1 MRGVAHDP
9 VLRAK
14 LMALHEQGV
23 ALQELSQSYGIAR
36 PVLSRWWS
44 RYREADLAGLQ
55 PLSRRPQHSPTRL
68 PEQAELEILRWRRR
82 GWGAARIAAQLHL
95 GQGSVQRVLERSG
108 ENRLLRP
115 KRAPVQRYEKQRP
128 GELLHLDIKFLPAL
142 RDARYDF
149 EFAAV
154 DDYSREAVAW
164 ITTEQTSAHATQFLE
179 LVLRTLPYPIEA
191 VMTDNG
197 LAFSMKH
204 AFHSDRLTRFQQ
216 ACRSLG
222 IEHKLL
228 RPYAP
233 ECNGKVERFFRTVDD
248 ECLNVQPLFTARTR
262 ARALEEFVWF
272 YNHQRPHLSLRGKT
286 PFQRRVEFFSA
297 SSCNANA

>member
-1 MRGVAHDP
+1 MRGVAYE
-9 VLRAK
+9 VALRAK
-14 LMALHEQGV
+14 LMALHEQGRML
-23 ALQELSQSYGIAR
+23 AELSEEFGIAR
-36 PVLSRWWS
+36 PVLSRWWA

-55 PLSRRPQHSPTRL
+55 PLSRRPHESPTRTGVA
-68 PEQAELEILRWRRR
+68 AEREILRWRKR
-82 GWGAARIAAQLHL
+82 GWGAARIAVQL
-95 GQGSVQRVLERSG
+95 GVGKGTVQRTLEKHG
-108 ENRLLRP
+108 ENRLPHP
-115 KRAPVQRYEKQRP
+115 KRAPAQRYEKQRP

-142 RDARYDF
+142 RDARWDY

-164 ITTEQTSAHATQFLE
+164 ITTEQTSEHATRFLE
-179 LVLRTLPYPIEA
+179 KVLATLPYRVEA

-204 AFHSDRLTRFQQ
+204 AFHGDRLTRFQQ
-216 ACRSLG
+216 ACRSLD

-248 ECLNVQPLFTARTR
+248 ECLNGQQLFTARARTR
-262 ARALEEFVWF
+262 ALDDFVWF
-272 YNHQRPHLSLRGKT
+272 YNHERPHLSLGGKT
-286 PFQRRVEFFSA
+286 PYLRRVEFFA
-297 SSCNANA
+297 QARA

>member
-1 MRGVAHDP
+1 MRGVAHE
-9 VLRAK
+9 VALRAK
-14 LMALHEQGV
+14 LMGMHVAGV
-23 ALQELSQSYGIAR
+23 SLQELSETQGIAR
-36 PVLSRWWS
+36 PVLSRWWA
-44 RYREADLAGLQ
+44 RYGEGNQGALQ
-55 PLSRRPQHSPTRL
+55 PLSRRPLHSPTRL
-68 PEQAELEILRWRRR
+68 AEAAEREILRWRRR

-95 GQGSVQRVLERSG
+95 GQGTVQRVLERAG
-108 ENRLLRP
+108 ENRLPRP
-115 KRAPVQRYEKQRP
+115 QRAPVRRYEKQRP

-142 RDARYDF
+142 RNARYDF

-164 ITTEQTSAHATQFLE
+164 ITTEQTSTHATQFLE
-179 LVLRTLPYPIEA
+179 RVVRTLPYRIEA

-248 ECLNVQPLFTARTR
+248 ECLNIQPLFTPKTR
-262 ARALEEFVWF
+262 ARALSEFVWF
-272 YNHQRPHLSLRGKT
+272 YNHQRPHLSLGGKT
-286 PFQRRVEFFSA
+286 PFQRRVEFFSP
-297 SSCNANA
+297 SSCHADA

>member
-1 MRGVAHDP
+1 MRGVAYDP
-9 VLRAK
+9 ILRAK

-23 ALQELSQSYGIAR
+23 PLQQLSVVHGIAR
-36 PVLSRWWS
+36 PVRSRWWA
-44 RYREADLAGLQ
+44 RYQQSDLAGLQ

-68 PEQAELEILRWRRR
+68 GEAAEQEILRWRRQ
-82 GWGAARIAAQLHL
+82 GWGAARIAHQLDL
-95 GQGSVQRVLERSG
+95 GQGTVQRVLERAG
-108 ENRLLRP
+108 ENRLPRP
-115 KRAPVQRYEKQRP
+115 KRAPVQRYEKSRP
-128 GELLHLDIKFLPAL
+128 GELLHVDIKFLPAL
-142 RDARYDF
+142 RNARYDF

-179 LVLRTLPYPIEA
+179 RVVAALPYRVEA

-228 RPYAP
+228 RPYRP
-233 ECNGKVERFFRTVDD
+233 QCNGKVERFFRTVDD
-248 ECLNVQPLFTARTR
+248 ECLNIQPLFTSKAR
-262 ARALEEFVWF
+262 ARALDEFLWF

-286 PFQRRVEFFSA
+286 PFQRRVEYFSVSGCHA
-297 SSCNANA
+297 DA